1 MTLICREEEGA
12 YIYPGKDKSKEGDL
26 NGVLHRDLPVT
37 MTVPDIRSN
46 YFGLGREV
54 GIFHYNISESLSL
67 LLQVPNE
74 ESRQNA
80 LT

>member
-26 NGVLHRDLPVT
+26 NGVLHRDLPIAVT

-46 YFGLGREV
+46 YFRLGREV

-67 LLQVPNE
+67 QVPNE